1 VKPPTDCPCCG
12 GDGKRHDGYMGTVD
26 AKAKCPACSGS
37 GKAPTGRGADP
48 DAIARMVATRK
59 ARAASRPPVRNQH
72 VPWTRGEDVFLQA
85 ANRGFLRTGKPHRP
99 KGWWQ
104 RIADRMHGEFP
115 DQPLRTVSALKQ
127 QLLRLSKNQQPED
140 TP

>member
-26 AKAKCPACSGS
+26 AKAHCPACSGS

-72 VPWTRGEDVFLQA
+72 VPWTHGEDTFLLA
-85 ANRGFLRTGKPHRP
+85 ADRGFIRTGKPHRP
-99 KGWWQ
+99 SGWWA

-115 DQPLRTVSALKQ
+115 GQPHRTVNALKQ
-127 QLLRLSKNQQPED
+127 RLYCLTKEARSED
-140 TP
+140 NE